1 MFEWKDDYSVG
12 VNEIDIQHKHL
23 ISIGAELMD
32 LVKHHSSDDLYDDV
46 VDAIERLRDYT
57 VYHFDAEEKLMA
69 ESGYDDIE
77 AHKELHRR
85 FIEKLD
91 DIDLTAIDENQTEFI
106 MDILKFIS
114 TWVVKHIIGD
124 DFKYSDTIQT
134 YMLEMAQ

>member
-46 VDAIERLRDYT
+46 VDAIERLKDYT

-77 AHKELHRR
+77 VHKELHRR

>member
-85 FIEKLD
+85 FIEKID
-91 DIDLTAIDENQTEFI
+91 DIDLTAIDENQTEFV

-124 DFKYSDTIQT
+124 DFKYSDTVQN